1 MKKIRTLF
9 LAFLFVPFLVK
20 AQSTDLTSKCRE
32 NSGPN
37 TVFLKDFPVQLP
49 KGTSATELRWKQALS
64 LSKNMKYR
72 FTLCNAD
79 NSSGQLILKITDSEG
94 KLQAASF
101 DQKSGK
107 SFPKMDFTCNKTGT
121 YKLYFDFLGFQPG
134 SGVGIVSLVK

>member
-1 MKKIRTLF
+1 MKRFFIFSSILLSGSF
-9 LAFLFVPFLVK
+9 LLK
-20 AQSTDLTSKCRE
+20 AQNSDLTSRCKE

-49 KGTSATELRWKQALS
+49 KGTSTTELRWKQALS

-79 NSSGQLILKITDSEG
+79 NSTGQLILKIMDSEG
-94 KLQAASF
+94 KLQAVSF

-107 SFPKMDFTCNKTGT
+107 SFPKIDFTCSKTGT

-134 SGVGIVSLVK
+134 SGVGIVSLIK

>member
-1 MKKIRTLF
+1 MKRFIIF
-9 LAFLFVPFLVK
+9 LSVFLFVPVFLK
-20 AQSTDLTSKCRE
+20 AQTTDMTSKCRN

-49 KGTSATELRWKQALS
+49 KGATPTELRWKQALT

-79 NSSGQLILKITDSEG
+79 NSAGQLILKIVDSSG
-94 KLQAASF
+94 KLQASSF
-101 DQKSGK
+101 DQKSGN
-107 SFPKMDFTCNKTGT
+107 SFPKIDFTCSKTDT

>member
-1 MKKIRTLF
+1 MKKINIF
-9 LAFLFVPFLVK
+9 LLVFLFVPVLVK
-20 AQSTDLTSKCRE
+20 AQTSDLTSKCKD

-49 KGTSATELRWKQALS
+49 NGPAATELRWKQVLS

-79 NSSGQLILKITDSEG
+79 NSAGQLIMKITDSEG
-94 KLQAASF
+94 QLQVASF

-107 SFPKMDFTCNKTGT
+107 SFPKIDFTCNKTGT

>member
-1 MKKIRTLF
+1 MNKTDIF
-9 LAFLFVPFLVK
+9 LLILLFVPGLSM
-20 AQSTDLTSKCRE
+20 AQTTDLTSRCRD

-37 TVFLKDFPVQLP
+37 TVFLKDFAVQLP
-49 KGTSATELRWKQALS
+49 KGSAAKELRWKQTLS

-79 NSSGQLILKITDSEG
+79 NSAGQLIMKIMDNEG
-94 KLQAASF
+94 KLQLASF

-107 SFPKMDFTCNKTGT
+107 SFPKIDFTCNKTGT
-121 YKLYFDFLGFQPG
+121 YKIYFDFLDFQPG